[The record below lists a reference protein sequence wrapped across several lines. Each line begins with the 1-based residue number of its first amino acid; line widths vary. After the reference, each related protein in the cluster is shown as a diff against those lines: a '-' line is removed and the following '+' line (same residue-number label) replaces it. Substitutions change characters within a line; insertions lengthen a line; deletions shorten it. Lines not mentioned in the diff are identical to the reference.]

1 MIMPT
6 VSVII
11 VSYKVRYYIEQCLNS
26 VLRSVADAQILVVDN
41 NSDDGSVEY
50 LRERFPQAEI
60 IANDFNAGF
69 GKANNMALAKATGKY
84 VLFLNPDTVVAERTI
99 PGCIEYMEAHPEV
112 GAVGVRMQYG
122 NGRFAL
128 ESRRSLP
135 TPSVS
140 FWHMTG
146 LGKLFPKSKV
156 FAKYHRTYLDKD
168 SECPIDVVSGAYM
181 FVRKEALDRTGG
193 FDEAFF
199 MYGEDI
205 DLSYRI
211 LQAGYQNRYLPL
223 PMVHYKGESTNKT
236 SYRYAQVFYDAMLI
250 FFNKHF
256 QRYSR
261 LFALLVRIVVGCRK
275 VGTYVRQN
283 LHAHSR
289 RLADFTENCLYVG
302 RKETF
307 ADVER
312 MISGSIYLRN
322 PQFVEGAD
330 DAGSALEGRI
340 DNGVKAVIFDT
351 DAFSYDAILY
361 WMYSRAQEGRRY
373 TMGLYSAKTGHL
385 ITEDEVI

>member
-1 MIMPT
+1 MPP

-26 VLRSVADAQILVVDN
+26 VLRSVPDAQILVVDN
-41 NSDDGSVEY
+41 KSDDGSVEY
-50 LRERFPQAEI
+50 LRDKFPQAEI
-60 IANDFNAGF
+60 IANDYNAGF
-69 GKANNMALAKATGKY
+69 GKANNIALAKATGRY

-99 PGCIEYMEAHPEV
+99 SECVEYMDAHPEV

-140 FWHMTG
+140 FWHMIG
-146 LGKLFPKSKV
+146 LGKLFPKSRL
-156 FAKYHRTYLDKD
+156 FARYHCTYLDKE
-168 SECPIDVVSGAYM
+168 SECAIEVVSGAYM
-181 FVRKEALDRTGG
+181 FVRKEVLDKVGG
-193 FDEAFF
+193 FDEDFF

-223 PMVHYKGESTNKT
+223 PIVHYKGESTVKT
-236 SYRYAQVFYDAMLI
+236 SYRYAKVFYDAMLI

-256 QRYSR
+256 KRYSH
-261 LFALLVRIVVGCRK
+261 LFALLVRVVVGCRK
-275 VGTYVRQN
+275 IGTFIGQN
-283 LHAHSR
+283 IHAHSR

-302 RKETF
+302 RKDTF

-312 MISGSIYLRN
+312 MISDSTYLRN

-373 TMGLYSAKTGHL
+373 TMGLYSAGTGHL